1 MSQAATEP
9 VITPGRPIR
18 LEPTAPGFWMTILG
32 VAIAALAPLLG
43 FLTGS
48 SFGRP
53 DGDVAVDPLY
63 WGLFAGVLIGA
74 LGVLLAIMGSVRLWR
89 HTHREPVPGV
99 GGEPVPV
106 DGGPVPI
113 DDGGAS

>member
-74 LGVLLAIMGSVRLWR
+74 LGVLLAIMGGVRLWR
-89 HTHREPVPGV
+89 HTHREPVPGD
-99 GGEPVPV
+99 GGPVPG